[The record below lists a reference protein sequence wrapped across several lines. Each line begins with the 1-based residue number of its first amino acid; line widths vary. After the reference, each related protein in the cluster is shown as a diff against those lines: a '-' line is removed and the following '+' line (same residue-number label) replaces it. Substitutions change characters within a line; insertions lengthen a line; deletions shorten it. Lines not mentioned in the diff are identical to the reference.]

1 MEHIGSRPYRPSE
14 AWQQPFRWV
23 SGIEGSIIPH
33 LNIDQYRWTQ
43 HDRLW
48 RQDLERTALDLKC
61 HWLRYSLPWSRIQS
75 TPTTW
80 TWSWCDDRF
89 DVAAKL
95 GIQLIVDLVH
105 FGVPAWLQDAFG
117 DLLFP
122 DALEAF
128 SREFGRRYRG
138 HPAVASV
145 CPVNE
150 PLVTAFFAGDAGL
163 WPPHGT
169 GLQGYMVV
177 LSRISQALSR
187 SIRALRET
195 MGEVEIILC
204 DSLEVAKTD
213 EPDSNE
219 KTSPHLTESLGADV
233 ARRME
238 RRHVVMDLVLGRV
251 GPKHPLR
258 QWLLQHGM
266 PLYDLN
272 WFLRHPQAVDVIGLD
287 YYFHTEVEL
296 YTSPE
301 GYYRQRPAQKPYG
314 LHRAAQAYWH
324 RYHLP
329 FMITETSATGTDA
342 EKLAWL
348 ERCVEDVRRLRADGF
363 PCIGFTWWP
372 LLDHLDWD
380 GAMLH
385 QTGHIHPVGIY
396 ALRRTKAGELVREPT
411 ELADRFRALAQGGD
425 AAVGPVAAERLA
437 TPAGAA
443 VTRNRIPAGRME
455 PPQTTQPPLVIY
467 SRHSWETFRNRA
479 HHLARQLSA
488 DRRVLFIEPPV
499 SPFIAQEPVRAIRE
513 VDGLPLLQ
521 VFRGPMCRSGTPAQA
536 CDAML
541 ERLASECGHAGFPL
555 HEAIH
560 WVQDASLGLRLRDRF
575 SQAPLV
581 FDVLTG
587 EGGTLPLCKVA
598 DAVIFRSRSQQ
609 ARFGPA
615 VRGLSRF
622 IPDGVDVR
630 HFLKAIQPHT
640 PVPHDSRFIHR
651 PVLAYAGTIDERLDF
666 KLLARLASETLDW
679 NVVMLGPVAR
689 VSPESL
695 PRVGNM
701 YWLGPRPY
709 ADLPNYLR
717 GVDACIVPF
726 RQTAEITDYMPGKVY
741 EYLCAGRP
749 VIATQM
755 RELAGREFQGVHVT
769 TSHTDFIRTCHEAV
783 GPMMAET
790 RRELIRQ
797 VAGRNWRQAGLE
809 AGEVLN
815 HLRAGRVTQRTRP
828 PEPLRPV

>member
-1 MEHIGSRPYRPSE
+1 MEHIGSRPDRPDE

-23 SGIEGSIIPH
+23 AGIEGSIIPH

-43 HDRLW
+43 HDRFW
-48 RQDLERTALDLKC
+48 RQDLELTAWDLKC
-61 HWLRYSLPWSRIQS
+61 HWLRYSLPWSTIQS
-75 TPTTW
+75 APTSW
-80 TWSWCDDRF
+80 DWSWCDDRF
-89 DVAAKL
+89 DAAAKL

-105 FGVPAWLQDAFG
+105 FGVPAWLPDAFG

-145 CPVNE
+145 CPINE

-169 GLQGYMVV
+169 GLQGYTVI
-177 LSRISQALSR
+177 LSRIAQALSR

-195 MGEVEIILC
+195 MGEVEIIHC

-213 EPDSNE
+213 EPDSSE

-238 RRHVVMDLVLGRV
+238 RRHIVMDLVLGRV

-258 QWLLQHGM
+258 QWLLGHGL

-272 WFLRHPQAVDVIGLD
+272 WFLRHPQRVDVIGLD

-301 GYYRQRPAQKPYG
+301 GYYRQRPARKPYG
-314 LHRAAQAYWH
+314 LYRATQAYWH

-329 FMITETSATGTDA
+329 FMITETSAAGSDA
-342 EKLAWL
+342 QKVAWL
-348 ERCVEDVRRLRADGF
+348 QRCVEDVRRLRADGF

-396 ALRRTKAGELVREPT
+396 SLRRTEHGELVREPT
-411 ELADRFRALAQGGD
+411 GLADRYRTLAQGGD
-425 AAVGPVAAERLA
+425 AAVGPVATERLTA
-437 TPAGAA
+437 RASAIRKRTPARQ
-443 VTRNRIPAGRME
+443 VE
-455 PPQTTQPPLVIY
+455 PPRAMQPPLVIY
-467 SRHSWETFRNRA
+467 SRHPWEAFRSRS
-479 HHLARQLSA
+479 HHLARQLST
-488 DRRVLFIEPPV
+488 DRRVLFVEPPV
-499 SPFIAQEPVRAIRE
+499 SPFAAQPPVRAIRE
-513 VDGLPLLQ
+513 VGGFPLLQ
-521 VFRGPMCRSGTPAQA
+521 VFGDQTLRSGTPSQA
-536 CDAML
+536 HDAML
-541 ERLASECGHAGFPL
+541 EHLTSECVHTGFPL

-560 WVQDASLGLRLRDRF
+560 WVQAAPLGLRLRERF
-575 SQAPLV
+575 GQAPLV

-587 EGGTLPLCKVA
+587 EGGTLQLCRVA
-598 DAVIFRSRSQQ
+598 DAVIFRSRGQQ
-609 ARFGPA
+609 ARFEPA
-615 VRGLSRF
+615 VQGLNRF
-622 IPDGVDVR
+622 IPDGVEVR
-630 HFLKAIQPHT
+630 HFLKAIQTRT

-651 PVLAYAGTIDERLDF
+651 PVLAYAGTIDERLDL
-666 KLLARLASETLDW
+666 KLLARLAAETLNW
-679 NVVMLGPVAR
+679 NLVMLGPLAR

-695 PRVGNM
+695 PRLGNI

-717 GVDACIVPF
+717 GVDACIIPF
-726 RQTAEITDYMPGKVY
+726 RQTAEINDYMPGKVY

-749 VIATQM
+749 VVATQM
-755 RELAGREFQGVHVT
+755 RELAGRAFKGVRVT
-769 TSHTDFIRTCHEAV
+769 ASRTDFIKACHEAV
-783 GPMMAET
+783 SPMMAET

-797 VAGRNWRQAGLE
+797 VAGRNWRQVGLE

-815 HLRAGRVTQRTRP
+815 YLRAGRATPRTP
-828 PEPLRPV
+828 DPEPLTLV